1 MTTKINSDTSD
12 GLKITSDTSGI
23 LDIQSAGTTKMTV
36 GTTIDI
42 QGNELVLDADGDS
55 SIHSSVDDQI
65 DFKTGGTDRF
75 EINASGNVEVLN
87 GNFTIDK
94 SSSPNL
100 LFNVNGT
107 EKGYVRQ
114 NANDLES
121 NSASGNVL
129 FKTGGTDRMTIDS
142 SGNIDIT
149 TGVINVPS
157 GDFKIQLN
165 GENRYKTEPAN
176 GIHRFY
182 TPDEG
187 IFVFSNQTGTNTS
200 LFKGHHSATDANGTN
215 ATTAFVV
222 FGNGNVQNL
231 NNSYGALS
239 DLALKE
245 NISDSSSQWNDIKA
259 VKVKKYSLKADN
271 LDSANQIGVIA
282 QDLES
287 SGMNGL
293 VETIDDVKSVKYSV
307 LYMKAVKALQEAMT
321 RIETL
326 EAKVTALES
335 E

>member
-1 MTTKINSDTSD
+1 MTVKINADTSD
-12 GLKITSDTSGI
+12 GLKFVSDTSGAI
-23 LDIQSAGTTKMTV
+23 DLQSNGTTKV
-36 GTTIDI
+36 S
-42 QGNELVLDADGDS
+42 LDS
-55 SIHSSVDDQI
+55 S
-65 DFKTGGTDRF
+65 
-75 EINASGNVEVLN
+75 GNLEVNN
-87 GNFTIDK
+87 GNLTIDK
-94 SSSPNL
+94 SASPNL
-100 LFNVNGT
+100 LFNIDGT
-107 EKGYVRQ
+107 EKGYIRQ
-114 NANDLES
+114 NANNLES
-121 NSASGNVL
+121 NSASGSVL